1 MTFRRTR
8 CPHCKGKLEQGQ
20 RIHPECIDGYAE
32 AQAEKA
38 KRADAK
44 AARMAA
50 KVERAS
56 IKARKEAIKSRAD
69 WAREAQTAFNAFIRA
84 RDDGL
89 PCISCGRHH
98 QGQWHAGHYLS
109 TGARPELRYTE
120 SNVHRQCAPCNTHL
134 SGNAVLYRIGLI
146 ERIGL
151 EAVEWLEGPHE
162 LPKWTPDDYKAIR
175 DNYRQKLKDTLK
187 GINADARH

>member
-1 MTFRRTR
+1 MGLLRKN
-8 CPHCKGKLEQGQ
+8 CPHCRGKLETGQ
-20 RIHPECIDGYAE
+20 RIHSECIAPWAD

-38 KRADAK
+38 KRAEAK
-44 AARMAA
+44 MARAAA

-56 IKARKEAIKSRAD
+56 IKACKEAIKSKAD
-69 WAREAQTAFNAFIRA
+69 WAREAQTAFNAWIRA
-84 RDDGL
+84 RDEGL

-146 ERIGL
+146 NRIGAD
-151 EAVEWLEGPHE
+151 AVEWLEGPHE
-162 LPKWTPDDYKAIR
+162 LPKWTADDYRAIR
-175 DNYRQKLKDTLK
+175 DTYRQKLKEMK
-187 GINADARH
+187 P

>member
-1 MTFRRTR
+1 M
-8 CPHCKGKLEQGQ
+8 
-20 RIHPECIDGYAE
+20 A
-32 AQAEKA
+32 
-38 KRADAK
+38 AK
-44 AARMAA
+44 AAA
-50 KVERAS
+50 KVERAETRR
-56 IKARKEAIKSRAD
+56 RKDAIKSKAD
-69 WAREAQTAFNAFIRA
+69 WAREAQTAFNAWIRA
-84 RDDGL
+84 RDEGL

-151 EAVEWLEGPHE
+151 QAVEWLEGPHE
-162 LPKWTPDDYKAIR
+162 LPKWTADDYRAIR
-175 DNYRQKLKDTLK
+175 DTYKQKLKEMK
-187 GINADARH
+187 KC